1 MFTNYL
7 NLFVFLKIKDHNQNE
22 NKIAKKQTLIPNE
35 DESFEIIE
43 KLNTVIDNF
52 QGQFNKKT
60 VVYKEEM
67 NRNNVK

>member
-1 MFTNYL
+1 M
-7 NLFVFLKIKDHNQNE
+7 FVFLKIKDHNQNE